1 MLKKFRDLSIKA
13 KIFTGFSLMIA
24 LIVVMGAAAVGTSVI
39 YSLNFERHQKAAEAA
54 LTASETSGDM
64 ASALLGAS
72 RYTTT
77 RSYDDLEKA
86 RQFISETT
94 FGVEAAKE
102 KITAPER
109 AERVGKM
116 ADALKKYSDGFE
128 KIVTLFAQ
136 HDMIIYDDL
145 DTLGPQALE
154 LISKIS
160 KQAGEQGL
168 TFEAGAAAL
177 AIEHLLRARL
187 GVAEFLRTRDSGSIG
202 AVQRDLESATRQI
215 QMVKNSTTDDG
226 WKKII
231 SDVTPMIAKYGKAAE
246 KLRDLA
252 LDLDVLRLSAI
263 DEGGA
268 SISGWAEEIKDG
280 AVTDEKAISAEMEA
294 NILLTMFVLLAV
306 ALIGVGAGAGLAW
319 FTASG
324 IVKPVTAMTAAMSNL
339 AEGDRET
346 KIPARDRRDEM
357 GRMAAAVQ
365 VFKDNMVENE
375 RLQEE
380 QRRADAERATAT
392 QKAAEQDRQRAAEQ
406 ADQARAAEKRAA
418 EISKIADEFETA
430 VAEVLSVF
438 GSASGDMQKAAQ
450 AMSRT
455 ASETS
460 SQSATVASASQQAS
474 ANVQTVAT
482 ATEELSSSVQ
492 EIGRQV
498 SESARVAREAV
509 EEADR
514 ANVKV
519 QGLEEAASK
528 IGEVVNLIN
537 DIASQTN
544 LLALNATIEA
554 ARAGE
559 AGKGFAVVATEVKS
573 LAAQTA
579 KATEEIAGQIGAIQA
594 ATGEAVEAIAAISST
609 IRSVDDISSS
619 IAAAVEE
626 QEASTREIATN
637 IQQVASGTH
646 DVNMNISAVS
656 SAADET
662 GSAAQQVLHAAE
674 QLVEQADRLR
684 GSVDTFLSKVKAA

>member
-1 MLKKFRDLSIKA
+1 MLGKFRDLTIKA
-13 KIFTGFSLMIA
+13 KIFTGFGLMIA
-24 LIVVMGAAAVGTSVI
+24 LVVVMGVAAVGTSVI
-39 YSLNFERHQKAAEAA
+39 YSFNFERHQSVAEAA
-54 LTASETSGDM
+54 LTASETNGDM

-72 RYTTT
+72 RYTAT
-77 RSYDDLEKA
+77 RSFDDLEKA
-86 RQFISETT
+86 RQYISETT
-94 FGVEAAKE
+94 FGVEAAKD
-102 KITAPER
+102 KIKAPER
-109 AERVGKM
+109 AELVVKM
-116 ADALKKYSDGFE
+116 AEALKKFSDGFE

-160 KQAGEQGL
+160 NQAGEQGL
-168 TFEAGAAAL
+168 SFEAGAAGK

-202 AVQRDLESATRQI
+202 AVQRDLDTATRQI
-215 QMVKNSTTDDG
+215 QMIGNSTTDES

-231 SDVTPMIAKYGKAAE
+231 AEVLPMIGKYGNAAV

-252 LDLDVLRLSAI
+252 LDLDVLRISAI

-268 SISGWAEEIKDG
+268 SISGWAEEIKVG
-280 AVTDEKAISAEMEA
+280 AVEDEKSITAEMER
-294 NILLTMFVLLAV
+294 NIMLTMFVLLAV
-306 ALIGVGAGAGLAW
+306 ALVGVAAGAALAW

-324 IVKPVTAMTAAMSNL
+324 IVRPVTAMTAAMSSL
-339 AEGDRET
+339 AEGNRET
-346 KIPARDRRDEM
+346 EIPARDRRDEM
-357 GRMAAAVQ
+357 GRMATAVQ
-365 VFKDNMVENE
+365 VFKDNMVQNE

-380 QRRADAERATAT
+380 QRRADAERAAAT
-392 QKAAEQDRQRAAEQ
+392 EKAAEQDRQRAAEQ
-406 ADQARAAEKRAA
+406 AQQARAAEKRAT
-418 EISKIADEFETA
+418 EIAQIADEFETA

-438 GSASGDMQKAAQ
+438 GTASGEMQKAAQ

-455 ASETS
+455 ARETS
-460 SQSATVASASQQAS
+460 SQSATVASASHQAS

-498 SESARVAREAV
+498 SESARIAREAV

-528 IGEVVNLIN
+528 IGEVVDLIN

-573 LAAQTA
+573 LADQTA
-579 KATEEIAGQIGAIQA
+579 KATEEIAGQIGAIQG

-646 DVNMNISAVS
+646 DVNINISAVS

-662 GSAAQQVLHAAE
+662 GNAAQQVLHAAE

-684 GSVDTFLSKVKAA
+684 GSVGTFLSKVKAA